1 MSDLFG
7 SDDEDADPQDQN
19 KLASDT
25 RLDASLTAPFSDI
38 AVPVS
43 THCQPLAGPDAID
56 GLYLFRALI
65 PSVLQTQTTQ
75 AIIDAQAI
83 SHQHPQAMIF
93 PQYSE
98 GVNQHDETNCPE
110 FLVPLYKHLRLTLR
124 ELLSEMDYACVFDE
138 TLALQT
144 IVNLYAPGQG
154 ISPHVSCSPALRFRS
169 AD

>member
-7 SDDEDADPQDQN
+7 SDDEDADSQDQN
-19 KLASDT
+19 KAVSD
-25 RLDASLTAPFSDI
+25 RCFDKDVNSPSPDI
-38 AVPVS
+38 AAPS
-43 THCQPLAGPDAID
+43 SAHCQLLAAPDAID
-56 GLYLFRALI
+56 GLHLFRALI
-65 PSVLQTQTTQ
+65 PSALQAQTIQ

-93 PQYSE
+93 PRFSE
-98 GVNQHDETNCPE
+98 GVNQHDENNCPGY
-110 FLVPLYKHLRLTLR
+110 LLALYKHLRKTLR
-124 ELLSEMDYACVFDE
+124 ERLSEMDYVCVFDE